1 MKIFFAAPF
10 TKIINSNDGLV
21 DPEFRMWINTIVQKL
36 RTFGHIVFL
45 AHEREE
51 WGAKLDPPEKAL
63 KLDWEEIEESDIV
76 LAYIGN
82 PPSPGVQME
91 IGYASA
97 LQKPIVVFSVNNEE
111 IPYLTKGLSAV
122 TNTTFKEIKKPEDAA
137 EILLN
142 AINAICINS

>member
-10 TKIINSNDGLV
+10 TKIINNENGLV
-21 DPEFRMWINTIVQKL
+21 DPQFKVWINKIVQEFRSS
-36 RTFGHIVFL
+36 GHNVFL

-51 WGAKLDPPEKAL
+51 WGAKLDSPEKAL
-63 KLDWEEIEESDIV
+63 KLDWEEIEKSDVV

-91 IGYASA
+91 LGYASA
-97 LQKPIVVFSVNNEE
+97 LRKPIVVFSVNNEE

-122 TNTTFKEIKKPEDAA
+122 TNATFKKIKKPEDAT
-137 EILLN
+137 EILINILN
-142 AINAICINS
+142 TMSVNS

>member
-10 TKIINSNDGLV
+10 TKIINEDGLV
-21 DPEFRMWINTIVQKL
+21 EPQFKFWINKIVHEC
-36 RTFGHIVFL
+36 RSFGHKVFL

-63 KLDWEEIEESDIV
+63 KLDWDEIEESDVI

-91 IGYASA
+91 LGYASA
-97 LQKPIVVFSVNNEE
+97 LRKPIVVFTVHNEE

-122 TNTTFKEIKKPEDAA
+122 TNIKFKEIKKPEDAA
-137 EILLN
+137 AILIKVLN
-142 AINAICINS
+142 KITYNS